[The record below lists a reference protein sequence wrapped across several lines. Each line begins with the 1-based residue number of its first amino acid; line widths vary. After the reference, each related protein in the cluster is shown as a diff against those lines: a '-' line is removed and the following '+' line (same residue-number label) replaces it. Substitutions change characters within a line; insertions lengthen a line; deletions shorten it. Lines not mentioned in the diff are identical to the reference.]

1 MKKRKL
7 GQTLYWRI
15 SLTLLILLI
24 VLGVAYIF
32 ITAQLSRKYYE
43 EVTQKLNSQ
52 IAAHM
57 LAEVQPFENGKVNQE
72 ALGKIM
78 HSMMAVNPGIE
89 VYLVSPSGEIL
100 SFVVLDKKVK
110 LKRIDLAPVKAFIN
124 SGGSKYILGDDPR
137 NPASKTIF
145 SATDVVVDGKP
156 AGYVYIV
163 LASEEYEKLSAA
175 LWDSYIFKIGTWSF
189 SLTLFAALAVG
200 LLALWY
206 LTKNLRSII
215 DMVNSFDNGDLQARI
230 NVTTNDELAELSHS
244 INHMADTIVK
254 QLEDLK
260 QVDSLKKELIANV
273 SHDLRTPLSI
283 IQGYAETLIMKKDE
297 LNAEDKDK
305 YLNSIMSG
313 TKRLNSLVSDLFE
326 LTKLEARQIT
336 PQKEVFAIADLLQ
349 DSMLKFQ
356 LLAKQKQVTLRVNN
370 AEQSLMAFADVA
382 LMDRVMQNLIDNALK
397 FTPTA
402 GEVILEASSVDRK
415 VEVKVSNTGEGIA
428 EKEIPLIF
436 DRYYKTPVKGEGAG
450 TGLGLAIVKNILEIH
465 GSQIGVESKPQDR
478 TTFYF
483 TLQSS
488 G

>member
-1 MKKRKL
+1 MKKRSL

-15 SLTLLILLI
+15 SLTVLLLLV

-43 EVTQKLNSQ
+43 EVTQKLNSH

-57 LAEVQPFENGKVNQE
+57 LLEVQPFANGKVNEE
-72 ALGKIM
+72 AVGKIM

-89 VYLVSPSGEIL
+89 VYLVSTSGEIL

-110 LKRIDLAPVKAFIN
+110 LKRIDLAPVKEFIN
-124 SGGSKYILGDDPR
+124 AKGNNYILGEDPR

-145 SATDVVVDGKP
+145 SATDVIVDKKL

-189 SLTLFAALAVG
+189 SLSLFAAFAVA
-200 LLALWY
+200 LLALWF
-206 LTKNLRSII
+206 LTKNLRRII
-215 DMVNSFDNGDLQARI
+215 GMVNSFDNGDMQARI
-230 NVTTNDELAELSHS
+230 SVTTNDELAELSLS
-244 INHMADTIVK
+244 INHMADTIVR

-260 QVDSLKKELIANV
+260 QIDSLRKELIANV

-297 LNAEDKDK
+297 LNAEDRNK
-305 YLNSIMSG
+305 YLDSIMSG
-313 TKRLNSLVSDLFE
+313 TNRLNRLVSDLFE

-336 PQKEVFAIADLLQ
+336 PHKEVFPIADLLQ
-349 DSMLKFQ
+349 DSVLKYQ
-356 LLAKQKQVTLRVNN
+356 LLAKEKQISLRIKNV
-370 AEQSLMAFADVA
+370 EQTLMAFADLA
-382 LMDRVMQNLIDNALK
+382 MMDRVMQNLIDNALK
-397 FTPTA
+397 FTPKS
-402 GEVILEASSVDRK
+402 GEVTLEAAAVGNK
-415 VEVKVSNTGEGIA
+415 IQVKVSNTGDGIS
-428 EKEIPLIF
+428 EKEIPLVF
-436 DRYYKTPVKGEGAG
+436 DRYYKTPEKGKGAG

-465 GSQIGVESKPQDR
+465 DSQIAVESKPQEQ

-483 TLQSS
+483 SLQSS
-488 G
+488 N

>member
-1 MKKRKL
+1 M
-7 GQTLYWRI
+7 YWRI
-15 SLTLLILLI
+15 SLTLFFLLI

-32 ITAQLSRKYYE
+32 ITAQLSRKYYQ
-43 EVTQKLNSQ
+43 EVTQKLNAH

-57 LAEVQPFENGKVNQE
+57 LLEVQPFTNGRVNEE

-89 VYLVSPSGEIL
+89 VYLVSPSGEIV

-110 LKRIDLAPVKAFIN
+110 VKTIDLAPVKEFIN
-124 SGGSKYILGDDPR
+124 TKGTKYILGDDPR

-145 SATDVVVDGKP
+145 SATDVVVDKNL

-163 LASEEYEKLSAA
+163 LASEEYEKLSAV

-189 SLTLFAALAVG
+189 SLTLFAAFAVG
-200 LLALWY
+200 LLALWF
-206 LTKNLRSII
+206 LTKNLRRII
-215 DMVNSFDNGDLQARI
+215 GMVTSFDNGDMQARI
-230 NVTTNDELAELSHS
+230 SVTSNDELGELSHS
-244 INHMADTIVK
+244 INHMANTIVK

-260 QVDSLKKELIANV
+260 QVDSLRKELIANV

-283 IQGYAETLIMKKDE
+283 IQGYAETLMMKKDE
-297 LNAEDKDK
+297 LSAEDKNK
-305 YLNSIMSG
+305 YLDNIMSG
-313 TKRLNSLVSDLFE
+313 TNRLNRLVSDLFE

-336 PQKEVFAIADLLQ
+336 PNKEAFPIADLLQ
-349 DSMLKFQ
+349 DSVLKYQ
-356 LLAKQKQVTLRVNN
+356 LLAKERQISLKIKN
-370 AEQSLMAFADVA
+370 AEKTLMAFADLA
-382 LMDRVMQNLIDNALK
+382 MMDRVMQNLIDNALK

-402 GEVILEASSVDRK
+402 GEVILEATSIDNK
-415 VEVKVSNTGEGIA
+415 IQVEVSNTGGGIS
-428 EKEIPLIF
+428 EIDLPLIF

-465 GSQIGVESKPQDR
+465 GSKIGVESKPQDK

-488 G
+488 I